1 MVRFFRL
8 FYPAP
13 WILSTRSPKFSN
25 LLKYNGFGHL
35 CEGLVKI
42 GLLGAKRNCLGEG
55 LSRSSRIPVCA
66 ALSADAE
73 GIDSLVLAP
82 YSARTIWFVALGL
95 DAGSRMLLRIVAR
108 PF

>member
-42 GLLGAKRNCLGEG
+42 GLLGAKGSALAKASLGR
-55 LSRSSRIPVCA
+55 LAFQFAPRCPQIRKASIVLFSVHIPRA
-66 ALSADAE
+66 QS
-73 GIDSLVLAP
+73 
-82 YSARTIWFVALGL
+82 
-95 DAGSRMLLRIVAR
+95 GS
-108 PF
+108 